1 MRLEKYRRKM
11 ARLLGGT
18 YVPPQ
23 ETPGEMRREGKDKQ
37 AAVPDIPL
45 ALKCS
50 GSSLSCVCDGCVQVD
65 GHDDCFHCACSGLS
79 CS

>member
-1 MRLEKYRRKM
+1 MRVEKYRRKM
-11 ARLLGGT
+11 ARLLGGN

-23 ETPGEMRREGKDKQ
+23 ETRGEEKRRGKEDGK
-37 AAVPDIPL
+37 VPDIPL

-50 GSSLSCVCDGCVQVD
+50 GSSLSCVCDGCVQVH